1 VKKIFLILISINIVL
16 FADFIRNSTGIV
28 TDNNTKLQ
36 WQDNYGLASN
46 GIEKASWLGAIN
58 YCKNLKLDGGGWKL
72 PNRNELLSIVDY
84 KKYDPSID
92 KYVFKKT
99 VSDDYW
105 TSTTHAY
112 RPSGAWIVNFYDG
125 NSVYGDKSIY
135 YYVRC
140 VRSKR

>member
-16 FADFIRNSTGIV
+16 FADFIRNSSGVV

-36 WQDNYGLASN
+36 WQDSYSN

-72 PNRNELLSIVDY
+72 PNRNE
-84 KKYDPSID
+84 
-92 KYVFKKT
+92 
-99 VSDDYW
+99 
-105 TSTTHAY
+105 
-112 RPSGAWIVNFYDG
+112 
-125 NSVYGDKSIY
+125 IY